1 MEVLGEDGIKRLLN
15 IVGFDSPTLVQK
27 IAIPRIL
34 GHDLDVIIVAPTGS
48 GKTEAAFLPL
58 MYKLTLKGMN
68 DSSGIKVL
76 YITPL
81 RALNRDIYR
90 RIERIASI
98 FKLNVGIWH
107 GDTSPSARK
116 RVLKNPPSILITT
129 PESLQILLIKDR
141 IRDNF
146 RRLYAVVVDEAQD
159 ILPNKR
165 GAELAVALERLDEI
179 VGRHV
184 RRLLISSPL
193 GNVDSIAHYFFS
205 GRRYDIVYVK
215 GAKKYDIEVMV
226 SDNSYSD
233 GVFDTDNVVSFLCN
247 KILGTEVPGQVLLF
261 ANTRVM
267 AEELGYSLSKCL
279 GKNDI
284 ALHHSSLSRDIRELV
299 EGMFKRGNLHVV
311 VATSSLE
318 LGIDVGG
325 VDMVIQY
332 MSPRQAL
339 KLIQRVGRSG
349 HREQAIS
356 RGIIVVP
363 PLVTELMESLIISR
377 RAMRGF
383 LERLNYHLAPLD
395 VLAHQIVGIILE
407 RRHANIEE
415 IWRIITKAMPFNSM
429 TLSQFEAVIDFLNTI
444 GMIKCKSRECAYTK
458 RGLIYYVSTNMIPDT
473 NHYEAKSLLDR
484 KTMGL
489 LDEEF
494 ALTCNEDDVIVLAG
508 RLWKIVRVD
517 TEKREVVVL
526 PIESSDKE
534 VLPKWIGETIP
545 VHRNVARE
553 VCAFARRFCTCD
565 TDICVDKLMDE
576 YKANEVIREF
586 FKKNRE
592 KICRIYPRDDAII
605 VELFRVQKENTSL
618 LAFYT
623 CLGTK
628 ASEAFSLLIEYLIKY
643 ELGVSV
649 AYKSHQ
655 LGTVLLINSLLGKD
669 DLIKIFKRLHQIA
682 RAPDEV
688 TEIIKNVVKSSSL
701 FKWRLVNVA
710 KKLGIIGKEVE
721 ATNVKR
727 IIEGLSNIDI
737 VVSEALRELYVEKID
752 IDELLRFLQN
762 FVNGKIKVKIIVSSK
777 ASPFI
782 EEITALGVFRTL
794 VKYSILPRETII
806 EIVKRRLLET
816 EIKLF
821 CTSCYNT
828 WNINLKEKLNSCN
841 SLFSCSIVCPYC
853 GSMAITLVNQADET
867 RLLKRVFE
875 KLKRSSHENIK
886 FLQIE
891 KEALDRHRK
900 LVDFIMNHGVAGI
913 IALRGIGIGTETAK
927 RIIAKSSDLNTLIM
941 NIIDQEKTFLRT
953 ARYWRNTE

>member
-1 MEVLGEDGIKRLLN
+1 MMEVLGEDDIKRLLN
-15 IVGFDSPTLVQK
+15 AVGFYSPTLVQK

-34 GHDLDVIIVAPTGS
+34 NHELDIIIVAPTGS
-48 GKTEAAFLPL
+48 GKTEAAILPL
-58 MYKLTLKGMN
+58 MYKLTLKDVN
-68 DSSGIKVL
+68 NNSGVKIL

-98 FKLNVGIWH
+98 FKLNVDVWH

-116 RVLKNPPSILITT
+116 RVLKNPPNILITT
-129 PESLQILLIKDR
+129 PESLQILLIKER
-141 IRDNF
+141 MRDSF
-146 RRLYAVVVDEAQD
+146 RSLYAVVVDEAQD
-159 ILPNKR
+159 ILPNER
-165 GAELAVALERLDEI
+165 GTELVVALERLDEI

-205 GRRYDIVYVK
+205 GRRYDVVYVK
-215 GAKKYDIEVMV
+215 GSKEYDIEVLV
-226 SDNSYSD
+226 SDNSYND
-233 GVFDTDNVVSFLCN
+233 GEFDVDNVVAFLCN
-247 KILGTEVPGQVLLF
+247 NILGNEAPRQVLLF
-261 ANTRVM
+261 ANTRVT

-279 GKNDI
+279 DKDVI

-299 EGMFKRGNLHVV
+299 EEMFKKGDLRIV

-339 KLIQRVGRSG
+339 KLVQRVGRAG
-349 HREQAIS
+349 HREQAVS
-356 RGIIVVP
+356 KGVIVVP
-363 PLVTELMESLIISR
+363 PLVTELMESLIIAR

-383 LERLNYHLAPLD
+383 LERLNYHIAPLD

-407 RRHANIEE
+407 RGHANIEE
-415 IWRIITKAMPFNSM
+415 IWRIITKATPFNSI
-429 TLSQFEAVIDFLNTI
+429 TLSQIEAVVDFLNTI
-444 GMIKCKSRECAYTK
+444 GIIKCENRECMYTK

-484 KTMGL
+484 KTVGF

-508 RLWKIVRVD
+508 KLWRVVGVD
-517 TEKREVVVL
+517 VENREVVVL
-526 PIESSDKE
+526 PIESSDQE
-534 VLPKWIGETIP
+534 ILPKWVGETIP

-565 TDICVDKLMDE
+565 TDICVDRLMDE
-576 YKANEVIREF
+576 YRASEIVREF

-592 KICRIYPRDDAII
+592 KICRIYPRDDTI
-605 VELFRVQKENTSL
+605 VVEVFRMQRENKSL

-628 ASEAFSLLIEYLIKY
+628 ASEAFSILLEYLVKY

-655 LGTVLLINSLLGKD
+655 LGTVLFVNSLLSKN
-669 DLIKIFKRLHQIA
+669 DLIKIFKKLHQIA

-688 TEIIKNVVKSSSL
+688 TEIIKNVVKNSSL
-701 FKWRLVNVA
+701 FKWRLVSVA

-721 ATNVKR
+721 AINVKR

-737 VVSEALRELYVEKID
+737 VVSEALRELYLDKID

-762 FVNGKIKVKIIVSSK
+762 IAKGKIKVKIIISSK

-782 EEITALGVFRTL
+782 EEIAALSVFRTL
-794 VKYSILPRETII
+794 VKYSILPRETMI

-828 WNINLKEKLNSCN
+828 WSINLKERLSSCS

-853 GSMAITLVNQADET
+853 GSMVITLVNQADET
-867 RLLKRVFE
+867 RLLKKVFE
-875 KLKRSSHENIK
+875 KLRRSSYEDVK

-891 KEALDRHRK
+891 KEILDKHRK
-900 LVDFIMNHGVAGI
+900 LVDFIMSHGVAGV
-913 IALRGIGIGTETAK
+913 IALQGIGIGIETAK
-927 RIIAKSSDLNTLIM
+927 RIIAKSSDLDTLIM
-941 NIIDQEKTFLRT
+941 NIVDQEKTFLRT
-953 ARYWRNTE
+953 ARYWRK